1 LNIRS
6 DNSSRAS
13 LRSRVAISGFI
24 AVWVLAF
31 LPTWNQ
37 WARVWW
43 TSPSYDFGLA
53 LAALTLWALLVRRHG
68 LQPRPETRWIGP
80 LAAISLLW
88 MFTWLAGIAAAQQ
101 LAVVG
106 WGLVALCALY
116 GWAAARRIL
125 PAIAWLAFAS
135 EIWEHLSVPL
145 QALVVRVVPPVMAVL
160 GLPSVVSGNRIQIP
174 AGIFIVEEGC
184 SGVKYLIALLAFVC
198 VLLYQ
203 QRYRWKARVLLV
215 VTAVGM
221 ALLANWFRVCVLI
234 AVGQATHMQH
244 PMLRSHAMFGWIV
257 FAVALVPVVLLAR
270 RFGEP
275 EDPVPAAAPSGS
287 WSPGRL
293 ALLSIGLVG
302 SALAATLLWLPP
314 AATPPTPAPPSGWTA
329 RDVLPAG
336 LPVPGGLDLDVRELT
351 SAAGTVR
358 AGWVHSPVPARPEGL
373 EVLFGAM
380 APGQPR
386 TFTTLGR
393 KGKILGPEDRV
404 TKFSEREMVQTDGL
418 RKVQRFWF
426 DVAGRSYSGSA
437 VAKAVLAV
445 EAPLGTRFMTIH
457 AVQTECRDNCDA
469 ARVLLDQ
476 FMSTGP

>member
-1 LNIRS
+1 MNIRS
-6 DNSSRAS
+6 DNGSGAS
-13 LRSRVAISGFI
+13 TRSRVAISGFI

-31 LPTWNQ
+31 LPTWSQ

-53 LAALTLWALLVRRHG
+53 LAALTLWALVVTRHG
-68 LQPRPETRWIGP
+68 LQPRPEIRWIGP

-198 VLLYQ
+198 VLLYL
-203 QRYRWKARVLLV
+203 QRYRWRARVLLV
-215 VTAVGM
+215 VTAIGM

-244 PMLRSHAMFGWIV
+244 PMLRSHALFGWIV
-257 FAVALVPVVLLAR
+257 FAVALIPVVMLAR

-275 EDPVPAAAPSGS
+275 VEPVPAAAPSEPGS
-287 WSPGRL
+287 RGRL
-293 ALLSIGLVG
+293 ALLAVGLVG
-302 SALAATLLWLPP
+302 SAAAATLTWLP
-314 AATPPTPAPPSGWTA
+314 ATAPPPAPALPPGWTA
-329 RDVLPAG
+329 QAVT
-336 LPVPGGLDLDVRELT
+336 PGGSSIPGALDVEVREVV
-351 SAAGTVR
+351 SAAGKVR
-358 AGWVHSPVPARPEGL
+358 AGWIHSPVPARPEGL
-373 EVLFGAM
+373 EVLFAAM

-393 KGKILGPEDRV
+393 KGEIPGPEDRV

-457 AVQTECRDNCDA
+457 AVQTDCRDNCDA

-476 FMSTGP
+476 FMSAGP